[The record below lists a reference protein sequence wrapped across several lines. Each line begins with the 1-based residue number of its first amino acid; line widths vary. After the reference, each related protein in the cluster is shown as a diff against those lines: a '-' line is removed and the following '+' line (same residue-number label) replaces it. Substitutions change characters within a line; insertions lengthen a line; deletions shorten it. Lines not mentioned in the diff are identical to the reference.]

1 MDKRPTTPH
10 RATHLMNCLECQ
22 QPTYVQ
28 EGSPRIC
35 PSCMLKIKGER
46 DQLLEQN
53 KLLERRQS
61 NRYVEKL
68 ELDVAQLI
76 DSSEKLIKRLY
87 DRGDAIPA
95 FSVQEVEKA
104 ITVARTTCGFPNSHQ
119 KGCLCLV
126 NQPANNH

>member
-1 MDKRPTTPH
+1 MDKRLTSPH
-10 RATHLMNCLECQ
+10 RALHLMNCLECQ

-28 EGSPRIC
+28 DGFPRIC
-35 PSCMLKIKGER
+35 ASCMLKIKSER

-68 ELDVAQLI
+68 ELDVAQLV
-76 DSSEKLIKRLY
+76 DSSEKLIKRLH

-95 FSVQEVEKA
+95 FSVQEVERA

-119 KGCLCLV
+119 HGCLCLV
-126 NQPANNH
+126 NQPSENH

>member
-1 MDKRPTTPH
+1 MEKRPTAPH
-10 RATHLMNCLECQ
+10 HVLHLMNCLECQ

-28 EGSPRIC
+28 DGFPRIC
-35 PSCMLKIKGER
+35 GPCMLKLKTQR
-46 DQLLEQN
+46 DQLLEEN
-53 KLLERRQS
+53 RLLERRQS

-76 DSSEKLIKRLY
+76 DSSEKLVKRLH

-104 ITVARTTCGFPNSHQ
+104 ITIAKTTCGFPNEHQ
-119 KGCLCLV
+119 RGCICLV
-126 NQPANNH
+126 NQPSTNH